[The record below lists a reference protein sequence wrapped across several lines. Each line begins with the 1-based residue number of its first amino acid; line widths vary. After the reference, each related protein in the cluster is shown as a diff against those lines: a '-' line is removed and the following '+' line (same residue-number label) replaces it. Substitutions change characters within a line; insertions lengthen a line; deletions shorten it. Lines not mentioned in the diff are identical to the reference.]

1 MQGSRLFKIVYFLLE
16 KGRCTAPEL
25 AEKLEVSVRTI
36 YRDVDTLS
44 AAGVPVYAARGK
56 GGGIAIL
63 PGYALDKALLSGE
76 EKEKILMALQGLAAA
91 DGTGAGELLAK
102 LGALFQVKNTSWLE
116 VNLSGWVQNA
126 PGQAVFDQIKTAIFQ
141 KVVIEFSYFGS
152 SGRCTRRAVEPLKLI
167 FKSKDWYL
175 YGFCRLR
182 KELRFFKLTRIK
194 ELSLC
199 KEHFVREV
207 PAGFSLNAQVKA
219 EKLASVRLKFSP
231 GAAFRVYDE
240 FAGGIAEDGQGNL
253 YVTADLPEGEV
264 LYSYLLS
271 FGAQAEVLAPE
282 AVRQQMKE
290 KLKTMLKLYET

>member
-1 MQGSRLFKIVYFLLE
+1 
-16 KGRCTAPEL
+16 
-25 AEKLEVSVRTI
+25 
-36 YRDVDTLS
+36 
-44 AAGVPVYAARGK
+44 
-56 GGGIAIL
+56 
-63 PGYALDKALLSGE
+63 
-76 EKEKILMALQGLAAA
+76 MALQGLAAA

-194 ELSLC
+194 ELSLS
-199 KEHFVREV
+199 KEHFVREA
-207 PAGFSLNAQVKA
+207 PAEFSLNAQVKA
-219 EKLASVRLKFSP
+219 EKLVSVQNAPPQKQAQNDFALFGGVKL
-231 GAAFRVYDE
+231 AADRIGRKNRVIE
-240 FAGGIAEDGQGNL
+240 KAAG
-253 YVTADLPEGEV
+253 T
-264 LYSYLLS
+264 
-271 FGAQAEVLAPE
+271 PE
-282 AVRQQMKE
+282 AGVYPCRFYCK
-290 KLKTMLKLYET
+290 